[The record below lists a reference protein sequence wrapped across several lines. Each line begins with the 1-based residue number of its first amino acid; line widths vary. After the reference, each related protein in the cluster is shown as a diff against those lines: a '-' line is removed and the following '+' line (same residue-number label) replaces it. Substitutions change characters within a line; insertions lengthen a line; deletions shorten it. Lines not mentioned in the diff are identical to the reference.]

1 MNDYNE
7 LFEALKIMISL
18 YRGSEKTVKETFIP
32 YWSPLLSEKPPSL
45 LLSENLTPFSLCFS
59 IIPQENLIIP
69 PGYFDEW
76 KIEVRI

>member
-32 YWSPLLSEKPPSL
+32 Y
-45 LLSENLTPFSLCFS
+45 
-59 IIPQENLIIP
+59 
-69 PGYFDEW
+69 
-76 KIEVRI
+76 